1 MNIPGKGTVMQHAKH
16 AIGYRS
22 VLYVV
27 QQRNVRRPETL
38 FQFVVHAA
46 APSRETYTA
55 IVCVIKKFH
64 VFL

>member
-1 MNIPGKGTVMQHAKH
+1 MQHAKH